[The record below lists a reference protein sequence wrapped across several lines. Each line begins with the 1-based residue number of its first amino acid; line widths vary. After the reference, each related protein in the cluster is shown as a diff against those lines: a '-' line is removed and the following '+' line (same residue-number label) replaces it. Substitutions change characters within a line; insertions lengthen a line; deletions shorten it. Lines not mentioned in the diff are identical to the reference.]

1 MILTHTTVF
10 SLLVSLVLVPKPDQT
25 PYDEDL
31 VCVSPLCA
39 MVMLFLGTFIQY
51 TFLREMLTADMRRCW
66 FRHVVLFIHS
76 KKKKNFEPKVYLI
89 GVPEISAYSTCS
101 NFPFLRPHCSR
112 WDGKFLFEPHWHP
125 LPLQGGFSCRS
136 VFCTLSTVKNNT
148 IGVCAVNEMQKL
160 PTPEARLAVQ
170 HLLACWPYRKAEQ

>member
-1 MILTHTTVF
+1 MMKIWYVCRHYAQWLCYFWVHLYSIHFCGRCWRLTWGGVG
-10 SLLVSLVLVPKPDQT
+10 S
-25 PYDEDL
+25 
-31 VCVSPLCA
+31 
-39 MVMLFLGTFIQY
+39 GTLYYSFIQ
-51 TFLREMLTADMRRCW
+51 
-66 FRHVVLFIHS
+66 
-76 KKKKNFEPKVYLI
+76 KKKNFEPKVYLI
-89 GVPEISAYSTCS
+89 GVPELSAYSTCS